1 LNERE
6 RWFVYPLLFLALGAA
21 LRDKLIDRTTTKSIV
36 CQELVVVDEQPLGR
50 EPVLLARIG
59 PQDSD
64 NGDPSPGG
72 ELLLNGQFAIVDP
85 GPAGLN
91 QTVKKVVRIGRGP
104 AKGGPTIGYI
114 WLAGE
119 MVVNGPINA
128 MYYAYQGVPFAPAL
142 RRVLPVQPRSV
153 APGEQPVAPQASPSD
168 QPNATPQTSP
178 PAQAPES
185 DAAAPANSVDD
196 DSEVAPSQ

>member
-1 LNERE
+1 
-6 RWFVYPLLFLALGAA
+6 

-36 CQELVVVDEQPLGR
+36 CQELIVVDEQPLGR

-59 PQDSD
+59 PQESD
-64 NGDPSPGG
+64 NGDSSPGG

-85 GPAGLN
+85 GPAGPN
-91 QTVKKVVRIGRGP
+91 QTIKKVVRIGRGP

-119 MVVNGPINA
+119 MMVNGPINA

-142 RRVLPVQPRSV
+142 RRMLPVQPGAT
-153 APGEQPVAPQASPSD
+153 APGEQPAPPQASPSD
-168 QPNATPQTSP
+168 QPEAAPQTSP

-185 DAAAPANSVDD
+185 DVAAPAEDASDG
-196 DSEVAPSQ
+196 SEAAPSQ